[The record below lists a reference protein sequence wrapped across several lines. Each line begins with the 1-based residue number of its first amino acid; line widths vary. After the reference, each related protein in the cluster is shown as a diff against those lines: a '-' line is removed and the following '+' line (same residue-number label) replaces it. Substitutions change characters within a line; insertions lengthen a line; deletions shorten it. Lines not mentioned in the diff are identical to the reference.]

1 METHFIDLRGMYFGR
16 LYVLAK
22 IRRPSR
28 ARGSARFKCI
38 CECGKVSC
46 HRSDHLR
53 SGRCRSCGCLR
64 SELSSAKATTHGHT
78 KGKKYSS
85 EFAGWCAMLSRCKN
99 SSQQSFALYGAKG
112 IRVCSRWSQS
122 FVAFLA
128 DMGRKPSKTHS
139 IDRIDYRGNYEP
151 SNCRW
156 ATLTQQGRNK
166 SSNRI
171 LCHNGAAL
179 TMVEWSERTG
189 IKQSTICMRLNR
201 YGWNVCDALTIKP
214 RRKSRSA

>member
-1 METHFIDLRGMYFGR
+1 MATKFIDLRGMYFGR
-16 LYVLAK
+16 LYVLEKMSPYGA
-22 IRRPSR
+22 S
-28 ARGSARFKCI
+28 GLARFKCI

-46 HRSDHLR
+46 HRSDHIR
-53 SGRCRSCGCLR
+53 SGQCKSCGCFR
-64 SELSSAKATTHGHT
+64 SEVCTAKATSHGHT

-85 EFAGWCAMLSRCKN
+85 EYACWRAMLSRCSN
-99 SSQQSFALYGAKG
+99 ESQQSFALYGAKG
-112 IRVCSRWSQS
+112 ISVCDRWSQS
-122 FVAFLA
+122 FELFLA
-128 DMGRKPSKTHS
+128 DMGRKPSKAHS
-139 IDRIDYRGNYEP
+139 IDRIDYCGDYEP

-156 ATLTQQGRNK
+156 ATVTQQSRNK

-171 LCHNGAAL
+171 LRHNGTAM

-189 IKQSTICMRLNR
+189 IKQSTICMRLNH